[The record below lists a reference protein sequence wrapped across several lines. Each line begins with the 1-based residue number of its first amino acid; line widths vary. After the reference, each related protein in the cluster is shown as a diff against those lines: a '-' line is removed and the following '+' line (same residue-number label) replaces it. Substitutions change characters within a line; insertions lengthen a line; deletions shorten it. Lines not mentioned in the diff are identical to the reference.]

1 MMNQRNI
8 LLSEYGNASVT
19 PAPVSRMMSDFAAD
33 FREGIDINL
42 GVGYVNESTIPRR
55 LIEQALHEVL
65 AQPEKYR
72 QALNYGDPK
81 GSANLIHSIRE
92 FLLENQI
99 GDLTEDVLN
108 RNEIVIGPSGATSLL
123 EGIAHVLPPGIVLTS
138 DPMYYIYCHFLERCG
153 FEVVTIPEDDQGLS
167 AELLQKKL
175 DRLGSKKQ
183 NIRFI
188 YSVTIN
194 NPTCTILSNTRRRE
208 LVDLTARLSSELNR
222 KIPLILDKA
231 YENLIHDPNA
241 EKPQSALLYD
251 KNDLVYEI
259 ATLSK
264 IVAPALRI
272 GYMIGSNCD
281 FLKAMIQYV
290 SDVGFSAPLIT
301 QEIAAY
307 ILDYHVADQ
316 VDFVNQGYRE
326 KAIKTKKWIDEYL
339 GEYITECRGGAAGFY
354 YYLTF
359 KNIFTEETSPLFK
372 TLTRT
377 TGDPTIDGPP
387 ENKHPRVIYIPGQ
400 FCVHPHGDLTEL
412 GRRQLRL
419 SYGFE
424 NLPQI
429 HDALKL
435 MRDAV
440 KSAG

>member
-1 MMNQRNI
+1 MKHDI
-8 LLSEYGNASVT
+8 LLSEYGSASVT
-19 PAPVSRMMSDFAAD
+19 PAPVSRMMADFAAD

-81 GSANLIHSIRE
+81 GSANLITSIRR

-99 GDLTEDVLN
+99 GDLTEEVLD
-108 RNEIVIGPSGATSLL
+108 RCEIVIGSSGATSLL

-153 FEVVTIPEDDQGLS
+153 FEVVTIPEDEQGLS
-167 AELLQKKL
+167 ANRLQKKL
-175 DRLGSKKQ
+175 DRLGDRKTD
-183 NIRFI
+183 IRFL
-188 YSVTIN
+188 YVVTVN
-194 NPTCTILSNTRRRE
+194 NPTCTILSNARRKE
-208 LVDLTARLSSELNR
+208 LVNVTARLSRELNR

-241 EKPQSALLYD
+241 EKPQSALRYD

-272 GYMIGSNCD
+272 GYMIGPDSD

-301 QEIAAY
+301 QEIAGC

-316 VDFVNQGYRE
+316 VDSVNRGYRQ
-326 KAIKTKKWIDEYL
+326 KALQTKKWIDEYL
-339 GEYITECRGGAAGFY
+339 GEYITECRGGQAGFY

-359 KNIFTEETSPLFK
+359 DSLITEETSPFFK
-372 TLTRT
+372 YLTRT
-377 TGDPTIDGPP
+377 TGDPAIDGPP

-400 FCVHPHGDLTEL
+400 FCVHRRGDLTQI

-429 HDALKL
+429 KNALKL
-435 MRDAV
+435 MHDATKV
-440 KSAG
+440 G

>member
-1 MMNQRNI
+1 MKDDI
-8 LLSEYGNASVT
+8 LLSKYGSASVL
-19 PAPVSRMMSDFAAD
+19 PAPVSRMMADFAAD
-33 FREGIDINL
+33 FREGTDINL

-81 GSANLIHSIRE
+81 GSANLITSIRR

-99 GDLTEDVLN
+99 GYLTDDILN
-108 RNEIVIGPSGATSLL
+108 RNEIVIGPSGATSIL
-123 EGIAHVLPPGIVLTS
+123 EGIAHVLPVGIVLTS

-153 FEVVTIPEDDQGLS
+153 FEVVTIPEDEQGLS
-167 AELLQKKL
+167 ANLLQKKL
-175 DRLGSKKQ
+175 DQLGDRKTD
-183 NIRFI
+183 IRFI
-188 YSVTIN
+188 YIVTVN
-194 NPTCTILSNTRRRE
+194 NPTCTILSNVRRKE
-208 LVDLTARLSSELNR
+208 LVDLTAKLSSELNR

-231 YENLIHDPNA
+231 YENLIHDPNT

-251 KNDLVYEI
+251 KNDLVFEI

-272 GYMIGSNCD
+272 GYMIGPDSD

-301 QEIAAY
+301 QEIAGY

-316 VDFVNQGYRE
+316 VDFVNRGYRQ
-326 KAIKTKKWIDEYL
+326 KALQTKKWIDEYL
-339 GEYITECRGGAAGFY
+339 GEYITECRGGQAGFY

-359 KNIFTEETSPLFK
+359 DSLITEETSPFFK
-372 TLTRT
+372 YLTRT
-377 TGDPTIDGPP
+377 TGNPAIDGPP
-387 ENKHPRVIYIPGQ
+387 GNIHPRVIYIPGQ
-400 FCVHPHGDLTEL
+400 FCVHPHGDLTQI
-412 GRRQLRL
+412 GKRQLRL
-419 SYGFE
+419 SYAFE

-429 HDALKL
+429 QNALKL
-435 MRDAV
+435 MRHAV
-440 KSAG
+440 NQIVE